1 VLRFPY
7 GKAATGILIAK
18 KASNFIKLYENNLML

>member
-18 KASNFIKLYENNLML
+18 KVSNFIKLYENNPML